1 MPEAYRSIIKLAR
14 QAHPGGRVSVQRIG
28 SLVNDV
34 FLVEADNE
42 KFVAK
47 QYTNWLSLK
56 WLTLSIYGIGS
67 VNFSISGR
75 KRMEAEL
82 AVNRILAD
90 EGVKVR
96 RVVALDS
103 ASRVIL
109 FNYVPGDEFSRLMR
123 KVSRGQ
129 DSDTRERHASFTIG
143 ETIAKTH
150 SLDLSLGDTRPDN
163 FIVDRKG
170 ESTLLDLEQARH
182 GGDPAWDIAEFL
194 YFSGH
199 YWLSYNKTLAEI
211 TDEFV
216 NGYLNQKGAKAILRY
231 AASTRYLRLFS
242 IWTPPF
248 VLTGIR
254 RRLLKA

>member
-1 MPEAYRSIIKLAR
+1 M
-14 QAHPGGRVSVQRIG
+14 QRIG

-34 FLVEADNE
+34 FLVEVDSE

-75 KRMEAEL
+75 KRMEAEFG
-82 AVNRILAD
+82 VNRLLSD
-90 EGVKVR
+90 QGVRVR
-96 RVVALDS
+96 RVVGVDFS
-103 ASRVIL
+103 SRVIL
-109 FNYVPGDEFSRLMR
+109 FSYVPGDEFSRLMK
-123 KVSRGQ
+123 KVAKGP
-129 DSDTRERHASFTIG
+129 DFDDREKLATYSIG
-143 ETIAKTH
+143 ETMAVTH
-150 SLDLSLGDTRPDN
+150 SMDLSIGDTRPDN

-170 ESTLLDLEQARH
+170 ESTLLDLEQAKR
-182 GGDPAWDIAEFL
+182 GGDPAWDVAEFL

-199 YWLSYNKTLAEI
+199 YWLSYNKTLARI

-216 NGYLNQKGAKAILRY
+216 NGYLNVHGTKAILRY
-231 AASTRYLRLFS
+231 AASARYLRLFS

-248 VLTGIR
+248 VLSGIR
-254 RRLLKA
+254 HRLLKA

>member
-14 QAHPGGRVSVQRIG
+14 EAHPGGRISVQRIG

-34 FLVEADNE
+34 FLVEADTE

-75 KRMEAEL
+75 KRMEAEF
-82 AVNRILAD
+82 AVNRLLSD
-90 EGVKVR
+90 QGVRVR
-96 RVVALDS
+96 RVVGVDFP
-103 ASRVIL
+103 SRVIL
-109 FNYVPGDEFSRLMR
+109 FTYVPGDEYSRLMR
-123 KVSRGQ
+123 KVAKA
-129 DSDTRERHASFTIG
+129 SDYDDREKLAAFSIG
-143 ETIAKTH
+143 ETMAVTH
-150 SLDLSLGDTRPDN
+150 SMDLSIGDTRPDN

-170 ESTLLDLEQARH
+170 EATLLDLEQAKR
-182 GGDPAWDIAEFL
+182 GGDPAWDVAEFL

-199 YWLSYNKTLAEI
+199 YWLSYNKTLARI

-216 NGYLNQKGAKAILRY
+216 NGYLNVHGTKAILRY
-231 AASTRYLRLFS
+231 AASARYLRLFS

-248 VLTGIR
+248 VLSGIR
-254 RRLLKA
+254 HRLLQA